1 MSRGGDFISNYTT
14 IHIHSDLSLLDS
26 CTQFTDYVELA
37 ARYGQ
42 TALASTE
49 HG

>member
-1 MSRGGDFISNYTT
+1 MKGGDVISNYTN

-26 CTQFTDYVELA
+26 CTQFSDYVNIA

-42 TALASTE
+42 TSLASTE